1 MCQNCYLITG
11 DAADLDQPHGNAL
24 APSNALALGGA
35 AASAAPTSLSVATIA
50 PNILVSTELS
60 NFAKKVVAK
69 DNILD
74 IYLHSSGAT
83 VTVGGGSFGS
93 QQINPLPISQDLQKF
108 IQDSLIRLDS
118 LIDLD
123 FRFTTS
129 KDTADLDFF
138 VDSTISLGGTGTTL
152 GIALSN
158 SSANR
163 NWWEIVLN
171 GPALQS
177 QSDYLCYATIH
188 EFGHTLG
195 LEHPFDNS
203 DGDYYGSTSSAA
215 SAFPEDTVMAYR
227 SPQGSSWPTWYSTND
242 INALV
247 SIWGVESTPVAVAAP
262 VATTPA
268 TPVAS
273 VAAMNSPVYRF
284 YNSQNGE
291 HFYTASAGEKD
302 VLLGQFA
309 SVFSYEGV
317 AFNAPVQGD
326 QALYRFCRPGTSQ
339 HLFTASNSER
349 DALIADPK
357 SGYTYEGAVCNVYT
371 AASAPLGATA
381 VFGFLDP
388 GSGQYFYTASA
399 AERAA
404 VASGVPAWK
413 DQGAKFFI

>member
-1 MCQNCYLITG
+1 MCQNCYLISG
-11 DAADLDQPHGNAL
+11 DAADLDQLHGSPRVL
-24 APSNALALGGA
+24 EG
-35 AASAAPTSLSVATIA
+35 ASAAAISLSAATIA
-50 PNILVSTELS
+50 SNLLVSTQLS
-60 NFAKKVVAK
+60 SFAKKVVAK
-69 DNILD
+69 DNVLD
-74 IYLHSSGAT
+74 IYLHTSGAT

-93 QQINPLPISQDLQKF
+93 QQINPLSISEDLQKF
-108 IQDSLIRLDS
+108 IRDSLIRLDS

-158 SSANR
+158 SSASR
-163 NWWEIVLN
+163 NWWEIALN
-171 GPALQS
+171 GPALQN
-177 QSDYLCYATIH
+177 QPDYLRYATIH

-195 LEHPFDNS
+195 LEHPFDNG
-203 DGDYYGSTSSAA
+203 DGDYYGSTSSTA

-227 SPQGSSWPTWYSTND
+227 SPQGSSWPTWYSAND

-247 SIWGVESTPVAVAAP
+247 SIWGVESTSITSMAA
-262 VATTPA
+262 T
-268 TPVAS
+268 S
-273 VAAMNSPVYRF
+273 SPVYRF

-291 HFYTASAGEKD
+291 HFYTSSAGEKD
-302 VLLGQFA
+302 VLIGQYA
-309 SVFSYEGV
+309 SVLNYEGV

-326 QALYRFCRPGTSQ
+326 QALYRFIKPGTSQ

-357 SGYTYEGAVCNVYT
+357 SGYVFEGVACNVYT
-371 AASAPLGATA
+371 ASSAPLGATA
-381 VFGFLDP
+381 VFGFLDS

>member
-1 MCQNCYLITG
+1 MCQNCYLISG
-11 DAADLDQPHGNAL
+11 DAADLDKLHG
-24 APSNALALGGA
+24 SALALGGVS
-35 AASAAPTSLSVATIA
+35 ASAAATID
-50 PNILVSTELS
+50 PKFLTSPELT

-69 DNILD
+69 DNVLD

-93 QQINPLPISQDLQKF
+93 QQIKPLPINLDLQQF
-108 IQDSLIRLDS
+108 IQDTLTRLDS

-123 FRFTTS
+123 FRFTTN

-138 VDSTISLGGTGTTL
+138 VDSTISLGGSGTTL

-158 SSANR
+158 SSAGR
-163 NWWEIVLN
+163 NWWEIALN
-171 GPALQS
+171 GPALQN
-177 QSDYLCYATIH
+177 QPDYLRYATIH

-203 DGDYYGSTSSAA
+203 DGDYYGSTNSAA

-262 VATTPA
+262 VA
-268 TPVAS
+268 S
-273 VAAMNSPVYRF
+273 VAVTNSPVYRF
-284 YNSQNGE
+284 YNSTNGE
-291 HFYTASAGEKD
+291 HFYTASAAEKD

-309 SVFSYEGV
+309 SVFNYEGV

-326 QALYRFCRPGTSQ
+326 QPLYRFCKPGTSQ
-339 HLFTASNSER
+339 HLFTASNTER
-349 DALIADPK
+349 DALITNPN
-357 SGYTYEGAVCNVYT
+357 SGYTYEGVACNVYT
-371 AASAPLGATA
+371 SASAPLGATA

-388 GSGQYFYTASA
+388 ATGNYFYTASA
-399 AERAA
+399 TERAA
-404 VASGVPAWK
+404 VASGLPAWK
-413 DQGAKFFI
+413 DQGVKFFI